1 MNSNDSKKMNMSSL
15 ANVLHA
21 SNADLDGA
29 NQMRRDINSQ
39 DSSFR
44 GSLDGQDELPKQSLI
59 TEQLEKRAHTSNNSI
74 SIPGHQFSTTVPG
87 LYMKGEKEIP
97 FKKPST
103 KSNKPSNQWWKDK
116 KEVNPN
122 LQSINSEISKKVH
135 EIKRQENNE
144 VVVLTPN
151 DANKRIMFD
160 ETLPQRSACAH
171 CLMKKRTIVSAKGK
185 DANIDHMY
193 CDKHTVGKSGP
204 HKSKSPNTRN
214 QNLPKSTPDLTQA
227 QPVQQAS
234 QNTQETEEI
243 KTLLEFTEKDLYEK
257 TEELKNMGFENEALR
272 QEITNLRNDKDA
284 LAIQLHKAN
293 LAYNESIKIIETL
306 LERIRKHLLTD
317 ISLYNKIQTTDG
329 INKLNSW
336 NEVPKMKAECEEL
349 LRQIREK
356 PWETVKVEESKE
368 FIAKLDEANKLR
380 NELLKL
386 RIEGAKDR
394 AVIEKLEKYIQNL
407 EAQCDNITK
416 DPALANKNNIMKIL
430 QLNKDIKELGVREAG
445 LLRDLELARVELDEL
460 KDGSPESQKEAS
472 QQKIDLLKKELA
484 HKDDMITQLNDELE
498 IQRIE
503 GSRPKAVSAE
513 DVQDAINQL
522 SMIILSKEGNEIS
535 DKTRKLLKDVFPDAF
550 AKNIHQWE
558 KRVQEL
564 EEQNKRLLA
573 AYNQEVQK
581 GKFYAMTGLE
591 VCRKLLEFLH
601 IMDENK
607 NAQLPVPLQKYRE
620 GLYAERNGLE
630 QIYRELKGALND
642 YESKTQN
649 EKNEANELDVNRLG
663 QRSSHYPSR
672 APMYGTADYN
682 QKPLDQGNHNDT
694 TLDENTAA
702 SQIKRLKEENHD
714 IRQKLENTQTENA
727 SLAIQLTHYKQR
739 EENMNK
745 TISRY
750 ESIAR
755 GISPLKE
762 KSDQRSGAKMF
773 KMGGRSGESS
783 FSILHELG
791 TAEPIWFKNK
801 IMENSDY
808 LMMLHVQGLAI
819 EDSVKK
825 SQKIQ
830 DFGDQ
835 LGLATAQTR
844 FSFVDTGKF

>member
-1 MNSNDSKKMNMSSL
+1 
-15 ANVLHA
+15 
-21 SNADLDGA
+21 
-29 NQMRRDINSQ
+29 
-39 DSSFR
+39 
-44 GSLDGQDELPKQSLI
+44 
-59 TEQLEKRAHTSNNSI
+59 
-74 SIPGHQFSTTVPG
+74 
-87 LYMKGEKEIP
+87 
-97 FKKPST
+97 
-103 KSNKPSNQWWKDK
+103 
-116 KEVNPN
+116 
-122 LQSINSEISKKVH
+122 
-135 EIKRQENNE
+135 
-144 VVVLTPN
+144 
-151 DANKRIMFD
+151 
-160 ETLPQRSACAH
+160 
-171 CLMKKRTIVSAKGK
+171 
-185 DANIDHMY
+185 
-193 CDKHTVGKSGP
+193 
-204 HKSKSPNTRN
+204 
-214 QNLPKSTPDLTQA
+214 
-227 QPVQQAS
+227 
-234 QNTQETEEI
+234 
-243 KTLLEFTEKDLYEK
+243 
-257 TEELKNMGFENEALR
+257 MGFENEALR

-317 ISLYNKIQTTDG
+317 LSLYNKIQTTDG
-329 INKLNSW
+329 INKLSNWS
-336 NEVPKMKAECEEL
+336 EVPKMKAECEEL

-368 FIAKLDEANKLR
+368 FIEKLDEANKLR

-386 RIEGAKDR
+386 RIEGARDR
-394 AVIEKLEKYIQNL
+394 SVIEKLEKYIQNL

-460 KDGSPESQKEAS
+460 KDGSPGGQKEAS

-498 IQRIE
+498 ILRIE

-522 SMIILSKEGNEIS
+522 SMIILSKEGDEIS

-607 NAQLPVPLQKYRE
+607 NAQLPVPLQKYRD
-620 GLYAERNGLE
+620 GLYAERSGLE

-642 YESKTQN
+642 YETKAQN
-649 EKNEANELDVNRLG
+649 EKNEANELDANRLG

-672 APMYGTADYN
+672 APMYGNADYN

-702 SQIKRLKEENHD
+702 NQIKRLKEENHE

-727 SLAIQLTHYKQR
+727 SLAIQLTHYRQR

-762 KSDQRSGAKMF
+762 KPDQRSGAKMF

-791 TAEPIWFKNK
+791 TAEPVWFKNK
-801 IMENSDY
+801 IMENNDY

-819 EDSVKK
+819 EDTVKK

-830 DFGDQ
+830 DFGDH
-835 LGLATAQTR
+835 GLATTQTR